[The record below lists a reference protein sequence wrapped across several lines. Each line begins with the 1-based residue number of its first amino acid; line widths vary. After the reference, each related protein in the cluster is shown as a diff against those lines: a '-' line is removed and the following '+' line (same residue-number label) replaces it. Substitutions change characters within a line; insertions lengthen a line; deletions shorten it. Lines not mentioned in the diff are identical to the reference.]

1 MNHDRRRVLTALI
14 AFGATSA
21 FGGKLLA
28 AAPSPATSLLARARA
43 ELERLGAAIP
53 RRDVVAIA
61 DFGRASADPRFHLLD
76 MAGGRVTSLLVSHG
90 RGSDPAHSGWLQRFS
105 NVEGSAAT
113 SAGAYRTVDYYTGRH
128 GRSIRL
134 DGLDPTNNLAEVRAI
149 VVHGAPYV
157 SAQMARTTGKIGR
170 SEGCFAFAEADLPQ
184 VLDRLGPGRLILA
197 GRF

>member
-1 MNHDRRRVLTALI
+1 MA
-14 AFGATSA
+14 AFGAISA
-21 FGGKLLA
+21 FNGRLLA
-28 AAPSPATSLLARARA
+28 AAPSSSHLLARAKA
-43 ELERLGAAIP
+43 ELDRLGSRIP
-53 RRDVVAIA
+53 QRDVVAIA
-61 DFGRASADPRFHLLD
+61 DFSSASANPRFHLLD

-113 SAGAYRTVDYYTGRH
+113 SSGAYRTVDYYTGRH

-134 DGLDPTNNLAEVRAI
+134 DGLDPTNNLAEPRAI
-149 VVHGAPYV
+149 VVHGAAYV
-157 SAQMARTTGKIGR
+157 SAEMARTTGKIGR
-170 SEGCFAFAEADLPQ
+170 SEGCFAFAQADLPQ